1 MSRIKTYKMFLEE
14 LNGPSNVPQFIF
26 KGVNYGDGN
35 NTPRDHFGD
44 KNRLSTD
51 TPQSKV
57 SGDSFVLTDEEFMD
71 QDEVK
76 DLLRRYD
83 IWCKQN
89 EQDPIPLD
97 NLDGKT
103 IGYIVD
109 LIGRE

>member
-1 MSRIKTYKMFLEE
+1 MFLEE
-14 LNGPSNVPQFIF
+14 LSGPGNLPQFVF
-26 KGVNYGDGN
+26 KGVNYGDQN
-35 NTPRDHFGD
+35 KTPRDHFGD
-44 KNRLSTD
+44 KPRLSTD
-51 TPQSKV
+51 TQPSQV
-57 SGDSFVLTDEEFMD
+57 SGDQFVLTDEEFMD

-89 EQDPIPLD
+89 NEQPIPLD
-97 NLDGKT
+97 KLDGKT